1 MFVEV
6 VVGFWTNSL
15 GLISDAGHMF
25 FDNASLVIGLFA
37 SYMAKWRKDE
47 EYTYGSVHVPTCLVN
62 GCRRV

>member
-6 VVGFWTNSL
+6 LVGFLTNSL

-25 FDNASLVIGLFA
+25 FDNASLVIGLYA

-47 EYTYGSVHVPTCLVN
+47 GR
-62 GCRRV
+62 G